1 MMTLPPSATDR
12 LLSIYLVLSQYPI
25 LSTQVRELMRQEL
38 FGRRFVDPQ
47 AFEQEVIRKSI
58 QSQEREGLQEPQ
70 IEEPAEVWEQR
81 KALIR
86 DQLTD
91 FYFSHHLSFELIE
104 DLIEKVLNERGIT
117 SQDALFSFN
126 PEIAPQDLLFNHG
139 MMIENMP
146 PEERK
151 HLEHRLR
158 EIKVVLIRSMISDQL
173 RYIDIARDWFTISD
187 LAEVRLHKIGH
198 GRIGGK
204 AAGMLLAARILKDH
218 PRADIRESIRTPE
231 SYYLGSDLLYT
242 FISVNN
248 LQHWNDQKYKPEEEM
263 RREYPKIL
271 EEYDHCEFP
280 PGIIDR
286 LKTLLMTVEKR
297 PLIVRSSSLL
307 EDNFGTAFAGKYDSI
322 FCPNQGNIEE
332 NLTALTR
339 AIARIYAS
347 TLNPTALLY
356 RRSRGLQDYD
366 ERMAVLIQTVEGN
379 RYGDYYLPDVS
390 GVAFSHNQYRW
401 SPQIRPEDGFIRM
414 VWGLG
419 TRAVDRVGND
429 YPRLVALSHPT
440 LRPSSTV
447 KAIRRYSQQYVDL
460 IDLHDNLMKT
470 LPIHDV
476 LKGDYPPVRYLAQ
489 VDHEGYFRSIR
500 SRLVDAEPSQ
510 LILTFEDLLRR
521 TPFPERMRNILN
533 VLENEYKSP
542 VDIEFIIDIVNQ
554 DEKPEIKLSLIQCR
568 PLSYMKDEG
577 RADIPKNIEP
587 DDVVFS
593 SSIMVAGGWLEEIDY
608 VMFVPPESYFSI
620 PSQSA
625 RNKLERAIGRL
636 NSVLAGEKFICVG
649 PGRWGTSNPD
659 LGVHVDYA
667 DIFNCKA
674 LVELSGK
681 GIGPAP
687 EPSLGTHFFQDLLE
701 GEIFPLA
708 TYIGQDDFNRSFFY
722 DSPNRLAEWIEV
734 EPLLFNY
741 LRLINVND
749 YKENH
754 HLEIVMKGDEGR
766 ALAFLTEAPRGRNG
780 RLQ

>member
-1 MMTLPPSATDR
+1 MTLPLSATDR
-12 LLSIYLVLSQYPI
+12 LLSIYLMLSQYPI
-25 LSTQVRELMRQEL
+25 LASQIRDLMRQEL
-38 FGRRFVDPQ
+38 FKGGFIDPKE
-47 AFEQEVIRKSI
+47 FEEEVIQKSI
-58 QSQEREGLQEPQ
+58 KSQEREGLQQPQ
-70 IEEPAEVWEQR
+70 IEEPADVWEQR
-81 KALIR
+81 KTLIR

-91 FYFSHHLSFELIE
+91 FHFSHHLSFELIE
-104 DLIEKVLNERGIT
+104 ALIEKVLNERGIT
-117 SQDALFSFN
+117 SHELVFSFN
-126 PEIAPQDLLFNHG
+126 PEVAPQDMLFTQG
-139 MMIENMP
+139 MMIEKLP

-151 HLEHRLR
+151 HQEHRLR
-158 EIKVVLIRSMISDQL
+158 EIKVVLIRNMISDQL
-173 RYIDIARDWFTISD
+173 RYINIARDWFTISD

-204 AAGMLLAARILKDH
+204 AAGMLLAARILKENA
-218 PRADIRESIRTPE
+218 REDIRENLRTPE

-248 LQHWNDQKYKPEEEM
+248 LHHWNDQKYKPEEEM
-263 RREYPKIL
+263 RRDYPKIV
-271 EEYDHCEFP
+271 EDYGRSEFP

-286 LKTLLMTVEKR
+286 LKTLLMTVEDK

-307 EDNFGTAFAGKYDSI
+307 EDNFGTAFAGKYESI
-322 FCPNQGNIEE
+322 FCPNQGHLEE

-366 ERMAVLIQTVEGN
+366 ERMAVLIQVVEGN
-379 RYGDYYLPDVS
+379 HYGDYYLPDAA

-401 SPQIRPEDGFIRM
+401 SPQIRAEDGFVRL

-447 KAIRRYSQQYVDL
+447 SSIRRYSQQYVDL
-460 IDLHDNLMKT
+460 IDLKDNLMKT
-470 LPIHDV
+470 LPIQDV
-476 LKGDYPPVRYLAQ
+476 LEGNYPPLRYLAQ
-489 VDHEGYFRSIR
+489 VDQEGYFRSLH
-500 SRLVDAEPSQ
+500 SRLVDSDPSR

-521 TPFPERMRNILN
+521 TPFPERMRNMLTM
-533 VLENEYKSP
+533 LENEYKSP
-542 VDIEFIIDIVNQ
+542 VDIEFTIDIINQ
-554 DEKPEIKLSLIQCR
+554 KGKPEIKFSLIQCR
-568 PLSYMKDEG
+568 PLSYMREDNVVEV
-577 RADIPKNIEP
+577 PKNIPP
-587 DDVVFS
+587 DNIIFS
-593 SSIMVAGGWLEEIDY
+593 SSIMVAGGWLNDINY
-608 VMFVPPESYFSI
+608 VLFVPPESYFNI
-620 PSQSA
+620 PTQTE

-636 NSVLAGEKFICVG
+636 NNALEGQSFICVG

-674 LVELSGK
+674 LLELSGE

-708 TYIGQDDFNRSFFY
+708 TYIGSDNFNRDFFY
-722 DSPNRLAEWIEV
+722 ETPNRLSEWIEV
-734 EPLLFNY
+734 EASLFNT

-754 HLEIVMKGDEGR
+754 HLEIVMNGIEGR
-766 ALAFLTEAPRGRNG
+766 SLAFLSESPRGRDG

>member
-1 MMTLPPSATDR
+1 MTLPPSATDR

-25 LSTQVRELMRQEL
+25 LSTTVRDLMRQEL
-38 FGRRFVDPQ
+38 FNRGFIDPHE
-47 AFEQEVIRKSI
+47 FEQEVIRKAI

-70 IEEPAEVWEQR
+70 IEEAPEVWEQR
-81 KALIR
+81 KVLIR

-91 FYFSHHLSFELIE
+91 FYFSNHLSFELIE
-104 DLIEKVLNERGIT
+104 ELIERVLTERGVT

-126 PEIAPQDLLFNHG
+126 PEVAPQDLLFHHG
-139 MMIENMP
+139 MMIEKMS
-146 PEERK
+146 PEARK
-151 HLEHRLR
+151 PLEHRLR
-158 EIKVVLIRSMISDQL
+158 EIKVVLIRNMISDQL
-173 RYIDIARDWFTISD
+173 RYINIARDWFTIADLSD
-187 LAEVRLHKIGH
+187 VRLHKIGH

-218 PRADIRESIRTPE
+218 PRAEIRENIRTPK
-231 SYYLGSDLLYT
+231 SYYMGSDLLYT

-248 LQHWNDQKYKPEEEM
+248 LHHWNDQKYKAEEEM
-263 RREYPKIL
+263 RRDYPKIL
-271 EEYDHCEFP
+271 EDYDRSEFP

-286 LKTLLMTVEKR
+286 LKTLLVTVENQ

-322 FCPNQGNIEE
+322 FCPNQGNLEE

-366 ERMAVLIQTVEGN
+366 ERMAVLIQVVEGN
-379 RYGDYYLPDVS
+379 RFGNYHLPDVA

-401 SPQIRPEDGFIRM
+401 SPQIRPEDGFVRM

-447 KAIRRYSQQYVDL
+447 KSIRRYSQQYVDL
-460 IDLHDNLMKT
+460 IDLKDNLMKT
-470 LPIHDV
+470 LPIHTV
-476 LKGDYPPVRYLAQ
+476 LKGHYSPLRYLAQ
-489 VDHEGYFRSIR
+489 VDEEGYFRSLR
-500 SRLVDAEPSQ
+500 SRLVDADSTQ
-510 LILTFEDLLRR
+510 LILTFEELLRR
-521 TPFPERMRNILN
+521 TPFPERMRDILTT
-533 VLENEYKSP
+533 LEDEYKSP
-542 VDIEFIIDIVNQ
+542 VDIEFVLDIIN
-554 DEKPEIKLSLIQCR
+554 ENAAPEIKLSLIQCR
-568 PLSYMKDEG
+568 PLSYMREES
-577 RADIPKNIEP
+577 RVEIPSNLPPEK
-587 DDVVFS
+587 VVFS
-593 SSIMVAGGWLEEIDY
+593 SSIMVAGGWLDEIDY
-608 VMFVPPESYFSI
+608 VLYVPPENYFSI
-620 PSQSA
+620 PSQAIRS
-625 RNKLERAIGRL
+625 KLERAIGRL
-636 NSVLAGEKFICVG
+636 NTALEGQTFICVG

-667 DIFNCKA
+667 DIFNSKA
-674 LVELSGK
+674 LVELSGA

-708 TYIGQDDFNRSFFY
+708 THIGKDKFNRAFFY
-722 DSPNRLAEWIEV
+722 DTPNRVSEWIDI
-734 EPLLFNY
+734 EPTLQKY
-741 LRLINVND
+741 LRLIAVEDNQ
-749 YKENH
+749 ENH
-754 HLEIVMKGDEGR
+754 HLEIVMRGDEGR
-766 ALAFLTEAPRGRNG
+766 ALAFLSESQRGRDG

>member
-1 MMTLPPSATDR
+1 MTLPLSATDR
-12 LLSIYLVLSQYPI
+12 LLSIYLMLSQYPI
-25 LSTQVRELMRQEL
+25 LASQVRDLMRQEL
-38 FGRRFVDPQ
+38 FGRGYIDPQ
-47 AFEQEVIRKSI
+47 AFEEEVIRKSI

-70 IEEPAEVWEQR
+70 IEEPADVWEQR
-81 KALIR
+81 KTLIR

-104 DLIEKVLNERGIT
+104 ELIEKVLTERGVT

-126 PEIAPQDLLFNHG
+126 PEIAPQDMLFNHG
-139 MMIENMP
+139 MMIEKMSP
-146 PEERK
+146 RERQP
-151 HLEHRLR
+151 LEHRLR
-158 EIKVVLIRSMISDQL
+158 EIKVVLIRTMISDQL
-173 RYIDIARDWFTISD
+173 RYINIARDWFTIAD

-204 AAGMLLAARILKDH
+204 AAGMLLAARILKEH
-218 PRADIRESIRTPE
+218 PHAEIRDNIRTPE

-242 FISVNN
+242 FNSANN
-248 LQHWNDQKYKPEEEM
+248 LEHWNDQKYKLEEQM
-263 RREYPKIL
+263 RRDYPKII
-271 EEYDHCEFP
+271 EDYDQGKFP

-286 LKTLLMTVEKR
+286 LKTLLMSVGNQ

-307 EDNFGTAFAGKYDSI
+307 EDNFGTAFAGKYESI
-322 FCPNQGNIEE
+322 FCPNQGNIDE

-366 ERMAVLIQTVEGN
+366 ERMAVLIQVVEGN
-379 RYGDYYLPDVS
+379 HFGEYYLPDVS

-447 KAIRRYSQQYVDL
+447 QSIRRYSQQYVDL
-460 IDLHDNLMKT
+460 IDLKDNQMKT
-470 LPIHDV
+470 LPVHDV
-476 LKGDYPPVRYLAQ
+476 LTGDYPPLRYLAQ
-489 VDHEGYFRSIR
+489 VDLEGYFRSIH
-500 SRLVDAEPSQ
+500 SRLVDAKPSQ

-521 TPFPERMRNILN
+521 TPFPERMRNILS
-533 VLENEYKSP
+533 VLEEEYRSP
-542 VDIEFIIDIVNQ
+542 VDIEFIIDIINQ

-568 PLSYMKDEG
+568 PLSYMREEG
-577 RADIPKNIEP
+577 QIEFPKNLSPER
-587 DDVVFS
+587 VVFS
-593 SSIMVAGGWLEEIDY
+593 SSIMVAGGWLDQINY
-608 VMFVPPESYFSI
+608 VLFVPPEGYFSM
-620 PSQSA
+620 PTQSA

-636 NSVLAGEKFICVG
+636 NSALGGENFICVG

-674 LVELSGK
+674 LIELSGED
-681 GIGPAP
+681 IGPAP

-708 TYIGQDDFNRSFFY
+708 TYIGQDNFNRPFFY
-722 DSPNRLAEWIEV
+722 DTPNRLAEWIEV
-734 EPLLFNY
+734 EPLLFKY
-741 LRLINVND
+741 LRLISVND
-749 YKENH
+749 YRENH

-780 RLQ
+780 SLQ

>member
-1 MMTLPPSATDR
+1 MTLPPSATDR
-12 LLSIYLVLSQYPI
+12 LLSTYLVLSQYPI
-25 LSTQVRELMRQEL
+25 LSTQVRDLMRQEL
-38 FGRRFVDPQ
+38 FSRGYIDPQ
-47 AFEQEVIRKSI
+47 EFEQEVIRKGI

-81 KALIR
+81 KAIIR

-104 DLIEKVLNERGIT
+104 ELIQQVLNERGVT

-139 MMIENMP
+139 MMIEKMP
-146 PEERK
+146 PEMRK
-151 HLEHRLR
+151 PLEHRLR
-158 EIKVVLIRSMISDQL
+158 EIKVVLIRNMISDQL
-173 RYIDIARDWFTISD
+173 RYINIARDWFTISD

-204 AAGMLLAARILKDH
+204 AAGMLLAARILKEH
-218 PRADIRESIRTPE
+218 PRADIRENVRTPI
-231 SYYLGSDLLYT
+231 SYYMGSDLLYT

-248 LQHWNDQKYKPEEEM
+248 LHHWNDQKYKAEDEM
-263 RREYPKIL
+263 RRDYPRII
-271 EEYDHCEFP
+271 EEYDRSEFP

-286 LKTLLMTVEKR
+286 LKTLLMTVENQ
-297 PLIVRSSSLL
+297 PMIVRSSSLL
-307 EDNFGTAFAGKYDSI
+307 EDNFGTAFAGKYESI
-322 FCPNQGNIEE
+322 FCPNQGNLEE
-332 NLTALTR
+332 NLKALTR

-366 ERMAVLIQTVEGN
+366 ERMAVLIQVVEGN
-379 RYGDYYLPDVS
+379 RFGDYYLPDVA

-447 KAIRRYSQQYVDL
+447 KSIRRYSQQYVDL
-460 IDLHDNLMKT
+460 IDLKDNLMKT
-470 LPIHDV
+470 LPIQKV
-476 LKGDYPPVRYLAQ
+476 LNGKYPPLRYLAQ
-489 VDHEGYFRSIR
+489 VDEEGYFRSLR

-521 TPFPERMRNILN
+521 TSFPERMRYMLN
-533 VLENEYKSP
+533 VLEEEYKSP
-542 VDIEFIIDIVNQ
+542 VDVEFIIDIVHDN
-554 DEKPEIKLSLIQCR
+554 DKPEIKLSLIQCR
-568 PLSYMKDEG
+568 PLSYLREEQHV
-577 RADIPKNIEP
+577 DIPKNLVPQEVI
-587 DDVVFS
+587 FS
-593 SSIMVAGGWLEEIDY
+593 SSIMVAGGWLDEIDY
-608 VMFVPPESYFSI
+608 VLFVPPEGYFSI
-620 PSQSA
+620 PTQSTRSA
-625 RNKLERAIGRL
+625 LERAIGKL
-636 NSVLAGEKFICVG
+636 NSALEGQAFICVG

-667 DIFNCKA
+667 DIFNSKA
-674 LVELSGK
+674 LVELSGA

-708 TYIGQDDFNRSFFY
+708 THIGEDEFNRAFFY
-722 DSPNRLAEWIEV
+722 NTPNRVAEWIKV
-734 EPLLFNY
+734 EPMMFKY
-741 LRLINVND
+741 LRLIAVND
-749 YKENH
+749 FRENH
-754 HLEIVMKGDEGR
+754 HLEIVMRGDEGR
-766 ALAFLTEAPRGRNG
+766 ALAFLREAPRGRDG